1 MLGFVMWRFPFASQV
16 PFKQQNF
23 STAMNNTG
31 LYEAAC
37 NLFWLD
43 LRYSPCSKVP
53 IRPKA
58 VMEMRDQYFKE
69 PTRHYPWTVQIA
81 LDDIPDD
88 FSKPFGSL
96 KRVSPQE
103 MEDALFLRIEE
114 AIDAGADE
122 KEMEIWRACL
132 TSATFHFE
140 VMPSEDGHHA
150 KAASLSVMPLAINQ
164 LVV

>member
-1 MLGFVMWRFPFASQV
+1 
-16 PFKQQNF
+16 
-23 STAMNNTG
+23 MNNTG

-43 LRYSPCSKVP
+43 LKYPPCSKVP

-88 FSKPFGSL
+88 FSKSFGSL

-132 TSATFHFE
+132 TSATFHFK